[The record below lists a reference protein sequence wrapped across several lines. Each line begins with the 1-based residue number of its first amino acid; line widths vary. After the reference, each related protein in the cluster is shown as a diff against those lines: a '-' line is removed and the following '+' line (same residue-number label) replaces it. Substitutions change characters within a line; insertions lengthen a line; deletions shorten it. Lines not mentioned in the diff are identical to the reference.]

1 VNKKDIWA
9 RRDLDPVGEV
19 SEDPMNNNNSV
30 IYAIIFALLSL
41 VPIVAL
47 NMLLTSVY
55 GQEGA
60 GGGIETDNEISSQ
73 LQPGLINE
81 SIPLIGNQNDTSMSN
96 FSDQGVEEFNNITTP
111 LQTNESL
118 LTGNESLPTE
128 EDVEV
133 EDELLDENV
142 TTDTE
147 MTQPSDNASELLGEE
162 QVENLSQAEQGLT
175 PETQPSDNASELLG
189 EEQVENLSQAEQ
201 GLTPEIDQKLET
213 AAASTVGITNA
224 TGGVENEQITNVQQV
239 INNIVTAGSQ
249 GGGDVNVIVNQIS
262 QLVMNNPNGP
272 VAVAMKKLAQ
282 EYSNGNIDEID
293 IATQQIGTQI
303 AQGKNIEQTLVQITN
318 NVINNI
324 KNVKISIDNYDKII
338 VHPKTLDVDKKI
350 ITETITTIKKSKTI
364 VDVPRIHIKF
374 DNDEKNLVLR
384 VLNTNDAKYE
394 MPFSKN
400 KGAFTLD
407 NDEFRVKVIGGKG
420 KIQTGSVAKMLGDG
434 KVGDREFLDKEKR
447 NGKVYFNLDEIEG
460 GKYLLEVYIKLS
472 DGSIGIWARGS
483 VTITK

>member
-73 LQPGLINE
+73 LQTGLINE